1 MGSHL
6 PSGYCISG
14 TLMLSASPLPSAPCS
29 RASAHKDSP
38 REPAGFRGAA
48 LWCRMARRMPWAGT
62 ASTLCPLLPA
72 ATPPSQLSPCS
83 RGRCCCRDINIIFWG
98 LTAKCTGA
106 AKLQEWLC
114 WSRLKV
120 ELSQQPTCRAGH
132 QQIPWAAI
140 STCTQAGFY
149 KPYKRNRIYFE
160 FHTRET
166 ILCPFTPEALV
177 CTKNVCSPSDTNTPN
192 VALVCSGNCYSSFH
206 LGRNKLRNKTERNVK
221 ELRATSR
228 ICVVW
233 PDVPAHCP
241 GSVNL
246 WIIFWQF

>member
-1 MGSHL
+1 M
-6 PSGYCISG
+6 
-14 TLMLSASPLPSAPCS
+14 PLPCLLHLAAEPVHTRTAQESLQGSEELLCGAGWPGGCPGQGLQVPC
-29 RASAHKDSP
+29 
-38 REPAGFRGAA
+38 A
-48 LWCRMARRMPWAGT
+48 LSC
-62 ASTLCPLLPA
+62 PA

-98 LTAKCTGA
+98 LTAECTGA

-132 QQIPWAAI
+132 QQIPWATI

-149 KPYKRNRIYFE
+149 KPSKRNRIYFE

-177 CTKNVCSPSDTNTPN
+177 CTKNVRSPSDTNTPN